1 MEVCCTAALEM
12 NRTACATDGSTAA
25 AGGALNG
32 AASAAAAGAAGAAV
46 GLVAGASGEAPGSE
60 PRSQGLA
67 FGGAAGAAGAAIAAG
82 AVGAAIAAGA
92 VGAAGAAI
100 AAGAVGAAD
109 AGSAAACIAS
119 RCQQER
125 LSGRRVRGEEKKRAQ
140 KGERFIPVRVVVPFT
155 NAMQELPLYQSPPS
169 HEKLQ
174 HATPALS
181 YQHSDTHTH
190 TDHPRPHPGQALP
203 WTFDYFSSPARAVPR
218 SQGEP

>member
-1 MEVCCTAALEM
+1 M

-82 AVGAAIAAGA
+82 AVGAAGAAIAAG
-92 VGAAGAAI
+92 

-109 AGSAAACIAS
+109 AGSAAAIAS
-119 RCQQER
+119 RLPAREVIR
-125 LSGRRVRGEEKKRAQ
+125 EEGGRGGKKRGTKA
-140 KGERFIPVRVVVPFT
+140 GALIPVRVVVPFT